1 MVHLYNT
8 HTPFFTDVCLE
19 GVGAYWDAVIGTVSV
34 HVREAREAVVV
45 EVGEKEACSRHASC
59 CSFAYLLSTVTVIY
73 IVI

>member
-19 GVGAYWDAVIGTVSV
+19 RVGTHWDAVIGTVSV
-34 HVREAREAVVV
+34 HVREAVVV

-59 CSFAYLLSTVTVIY
+59 CLFTSLLSMVTIVY
-73 IVI
+73 IIV